1 MKMNMGLSDKIIRI
15 VSAVLVVILYVTN
28 IINGTLAIVLLI
40 VATIFIVTSFFGFCP
55 VYLPFKI
62 STLKRMSSKR

>member
-15 VSAVLVVILYVTN
+15 VSAALVVILYVTN

-40 VATIFIVTSFFGFCP
+40 VATAFIVTSFFGFCP
-55 VYLPFKI
+55 AYLPFKI